1 MKTTLPKHISFG
13 RLAVLAG
20 ILLMASGIETYAA
33 PERSQVY
40 APVYSPEIPAKTS
53 ICGQNIDLD
62 KTEYYEAFDRE
73 LTSII
78 YNHGTTM
85 LVLKRANRYF
95 PELAPLLKANGVPED
110 FLYLAIVESTLN
122 NRAYS
127 PAKAAGLWQ
136 FIPSTAK
143 QYGLEVNDDV
153 DERYNL
159 EKATAAACRY
169 FKSSYAKFGDWP
181 SVMAAYNGG
190 PTRITNELSKQQAK
204 TSLDLWL
211 TEETSRYPFRVMAY
225 KEFMK
230 NPAKYGYRLTDKQ
243 LYQPRKYRTVTV
255 NTPVEDWTVW
265 AKKQGI
271 TYAQLRDAN
280 PWIRSKTLPNK
291 TGKSYTVKIPL
302 KESLSRKTAG
312 TNTYSESWTVD

>member
-1 MKTTLPKHISFG
+1 MKLHISHSYKSRALG
-13 RLAVLAG
+13 AALAV
-20 ILLMASGIETYAA
+20 ILTGTPAFAEHSRLFS
-33 PERSQVY
+33 
-40 APVYSPEIPAKTS
+40 PVYSPEIPSKVS

-78 YNHGTTM
+78 YTHGTTL
-85 LVLKRANRYF
+85 LVIKRANRYF
-95 PELAPLLKANGVPED
+95 PELAPILKANGVPED
-110 FLYLAIVESTLN
+110 FLYLAIVESSLN

-169 FKSSYAKFGDWP
+169 FKNSYAKFGDWP
-181 SVMAAYNGG
+181 SVMAAFNGG
-190 PTRITNELSKQQAK
+190 PARISSELSKQNAE

-211 TEETSRYPFRVMAY
+211 AEETARYPFRVMAY
-225 KEFMK
+225 KELMK
-230 NPAKYGYRLTDKQ
+230 NPAKYGYKLTDKQ
-243 LYQPRKYRTVTV
+243 LYQPRKYRTVQV
-255 NTPVEDWTVW
+255 DTPVEDWPEW

-291 TGKSYTVKIPL
+291 TGKTYTVKIPL
-302 KESLSRKTAG
+302 KDSLRRSTSGK
-312 TNTYSESWTVD
+312 NTYSEHWTID

>member
-1 MKTTLPKHISFG
+1 MKLTIRYISLLPAAVAAG
-13 RLAVLAG
+13 MLAAP
-20 ILLMASGIETYAA
+20 ATPAFAE

-53 ICGQNIDLD
+53 ICGQTIDLD

-85 LVLKRANRYF
+85 LILKRANRYF

-143 QYGLEVNDDV
+143 QYGLEVNEDV

-169 FKSSYAKFGDWP
+169 FKNSYAKFGDWP

-190 PTRITNELSKQQAK
+190 PTRITNELAKQQAK

-211 TEETSRYPFRVMAY
+211 TEETARYPFRVMAY
-225 KEFMK
+225 KELMK
-230 NPAKYGYRLTDKQ
+230 NPSKYGYKLRDKQ
-243 LYQPRKYRTVTV
+243 LYQPRKYKTVTV
-255 NTPVEDWTVW
+255 NTPVADWADW
-265 AKKQGI
+265 AKKYGL

-291 TGKSYTVKIPL
+291 TGKTYKVKLPL
-302 KESLSRKTAG
+302 KESLSRKAAG
-312 TNTYSESWTVD
+312 TTTYSDHWTVD

>member
-1 MKTTLPKHISFG
+1 MKLHISHSYKSRAFG
-13 RLAVLAG
+13 AALAVILAG
-20 ILLMASGIETYAA
+20 SPAFAEHSRLFS
-33 PERSQVY
+33 
-40 APVYSPEIPAKTS
+40 PVYSPKIPSKVS

-78 YNHGTTM
+78 YTHGTTL
-85 LVLKRANRYF
+85 LVIKRANRYF
-95 PELAPLLKANGVPED
+95 PELAPILKANGVPED
-110 FLYLAIVESTLN
+110 FLYLAIVESSLN

-169 FKSSYAKFGDWP
+169 FKNSYAKFGDWP
-181 SVMAAYNGG
+181 SVMAAFNGG
-190 PTRITNELSKQQAK
+190 PARISSELSKQNAE

-211 TEETSRYPFRVMAY
+211 AEETARYPFRVMAY
-225 KEFMK
+225 KELMK
-230 NPAKYGYRLTDKQ
+230 NPAKYGYKLTDKQ
-243 LYQPRKYRTVTV
+243 LYQPRKYRTVQV
-255 NTPVEDWTVW
+255 DTPVEDWPEW
-265 AKKQGI
+265 ARIQGI

-291 TGKSYTVKIPL
+291 TGKTYTVKIPL
-302 KESLSRKTAG
+302 KDSLRRSTMGK
-312 TNTYSESWTVD
+312 NTYSEHWTID

>member
-1 MKTTLPKHISFG
+1 MNKLVASLLLLGSTLGAMAQAKT
-13 RLAVLAG
+13 
-20 ILLMASGIETYAA
+20 
-33 PERSQVY
+33 VY
-40 APVYSPEIPAKTS
+40 APVYSPDLPQKVTL
-53 ICGQNIDLD
+53 CGQTIDLD
-62 KTEYYEAFDRE
+62 NPTYYENFDRE

-78 YNHGTTM
+78 YTHGTTM
-85 LVLKRANRYF
+85 LVLKRANKLF
-95 PELAPLLKANGVPED
+95 PELAPILKAQGVPLD
-110 FLYLAIVESTLN
+110 FLYLACVESTLN
-122 NRAYS
+122 PRAYS

-169 FKSSYAKFGDWP
+169 LKNAYKKYNDWP

-190 PTRITNELSKQQAK
+190 PTRISTELQKQQVE

-211 TEETSRYPFRVMAY
+211 VEETTRYPWRVLAY
-225 KEFMK
+225 KTLME
-230 NPAKYGYRLTDKQ
+230 NPTRYGFQLRDDQ
-243 LYQPRKYRTVTV
+243 LYQPMKYKNVTV
-255 NTPVEDWTVW
+255 SGPVEDWAVW

-271 TYAQLRDAN
+271 TYAQLREAN

-291 TGKSYTVKIPL
+291 TGKSYTVKIPTR
-302 KESLSRKTAG
+302 ESLSRKKSGRT
-312 TNTYSESWTVD
+312 TYNENWTVD

>member
-1 MKTTLPKHISFG
+1 MNKLVASLLLLGSSLGAMAQAKT
-13 RLAVLAG
+13 
-20 ILLMASGIETYAA
+20 
-33 PERSQVY
+33 VY
-40 APVYSPEIPAKTS
+40 APVYSPDLPQKVTL
-53 ICGQNIDLD
+53 CGQTIDLD
-62 KTEYYEAFDRE
+62 NPTYYENFDRE

-78 YNHGTTM
+78 YTHGTTM
-85 LVLKRANRYF
+85 LVLKRANKLF
-95 PELAPLLKANGVPED
+95 PELAPILKAQGVPLD
-110 FLYLAIVESTLN
+110 FLYLACVESTLN
-122 NRAYS
+122 PRAYS

-169 FKSSYAKFGDWP
+169 LKNAYKKYNDWP

-190 PTRITNELSKQQAK
+190 PTRISTELQKQQVE

-211 TEETSRYPFRVMAY
+211 VEETTRYPWRVLAY
-225 KEFMK
+225 KTLME
-230 NPAKYGYRLTDKQ
+230 NPTRYGFQLRDDQ
-243 LYQPRKYRTVTV
+243 LYQPMKYKNVTV
-255 NTPVEDWTVW
+255 SGPVEDWAVW

-271 TYAQLRDAN
+271 TYAQLREAN

-291 TGKSYTVKIPL
+291 TGKSYTVKIPTR
-302 KESLSRKTAG
+302 ESLSRKKSGRT
-312 TNTYSESWTVD
+312 TYNENWTVD

>member
-1 MKTTLPKHISFG
+1 MKNAFFSRPVIIAFLGTL
-13 RLAVLAG
+13 L
-20 ILLMASGIETYAA
+20 YACFPMSA
-33 PERSQVY
+33 NGERSQVY
-40 APVYSPEIPAKTS
+40 ASVLSPEIPSKTT
-53 ICGQNIDLD
+53 ICGQTIDLD
-62 KTEYYEAFDRE
+62 RTEYYEAFDRE

-78 YNHGTTM
+78 YSHGSTM

-190 PTRITNELSKQQAK
+190 PTRITNELSKQQAT

-211 TEETSRYPFRVMAY
+211 TEETTRYPFRVMAY
-225 KEFMK
+225 KELMK
-230 NPAKYGYRLTDKQ
+230 NPAKYGYKLTDKQ
-243 LYQPRKYRTVTV
+243 LYQPRKYKTVKV
-255 NTPVEDWTVW
+255 STPIENWSEW
-265 AKKQGI
+265 ALKQGI
-271 TYAQLRDAN
+271 TYSQLRDAN
-280 PWIRSKTLPNK
+280 PWIRSNTLPNK
-291 TGKSYTVKIPL
+291 TGKTYTVKIPL
-302 KESLSRKTAG
+302 KESLSRKSAG
-312 TNTYSESWTVD
+312 VTTYEENWTVD